1 MLPQSENIDNSVS
14 VFNIEESE
22 ATKTFAIKISENI
35 ISGTIDDLDALQQA
49 IYLRLSIEAD
59 QHIIYPYTYGLQ
71 TLDLIGKP
79 VYYVAAVIPDRIK
92 KTLLDDNRITD
103 VTDFEFE
110 TDKGKLTVKFVV
122 HTIYGEDITEEV
134 MVTY

>member
-1 MLPQSENIDNSVS
+1 MLPQSGNIDGLVS
-14 VFNIEESE
+14 GFNRESE

-35 ISGTIDDLDALQQA
+35 IGGTIDDLNALRQA

-79 VYYVAAVIPDRIK
+79 VYYVAAIIPDRIK
-92 KTLLDDNRITD
+92 TTLLDDSRITD

-110 TDKGKLTVKFVV
+110 TNKGKLMVKFVV
-122 HTIYGEDITEEV
+122 HTIYGENITEEV